1 MSAAPYDVTGG
12 DDILVQREREAA
24 KHRRVVVYF
33 VACFKNSMSG
43 IQPFQFEPTHTP
55 GEEPIDSEEESQE
68 EESVPNLTTRI
79 GNIEWCIC
87 GGNCESMS
95 TAEECHCCQE
105 LEELNSKFDEAG
117 LSPFV

>member
-1 MSAAPYDVTGG
+1 
-12 DDILVQREREAA
+12 
-24 KHRRVVVYF
+24 
-33 VACFKNSMSG
+33 MSG
-43 IQPFQFEPTHTP
+43 IQPFQFEPTFPP

-68 EESVPNLTTRI
+68 EEESVPNLATRI

-87 GGNCESMS
+87 GGNYISMS

-105 LEELNSKFDEAG
+105 LEKLNSKFDEAG

>member
-1 MSAAPYDVTGG
+1 
-12 DDILVQREREAA
+12 
-24 KHRRVVVYF
+24 
-33 VACFKNSMSG
+33 MSG
-43 IQPFQFEPTHTP
+43 IQPFQFEPTYMYPP

-87 GGNCESMS
+87 GGNCENMS